1 MKNIEGR
8 LLPLLK
14 TGFCTPKVSSI
25 ARRLRE
31 PTTTIQYNI
40 KRLERE
46 GKVKGYK
53 AVLNHEKLDRGFCA
67 YALLELN
74 PKAYVQP
81 EVVARKIAKNPDV
94 ESVDICTGDWE
105 LIVKLR
111 ARDHNG
117 YYGLVKTLLS
127 QEEVAKIKSLI
138 SLKQMK
144 SEFIE
149 FKPEKEKE

>member
-1 MKNIEGR
+1 MKNIESR

-14 TGFCTPKVSSI
+14 SGFCAPRISSI

-46 GKVKGYK
+46 GKIASCA
-53 AVLNHEKLDRGFCA
+53 AVLNHEKIGRGFCA

-74 PKAYVQP
+74 PKAYVSP
-81 EVVARKIAKNPDV
+81 DVVARKIAKNPDV

-105 LIVKLR
+105 IIVKLR
-111 ARDHNG
+111 AKDHNE
-117 YYGLVKTLLS
+117 YYGLIKTLLS
-127 QEEVAKIKSLI
+127 QEDVAKIKSLI
-138 SLKQMK
+138 SLQQVK

-149 FKPEKEKE
+149 I